1 MQNVFAT
8 ILLPFLAATA
18 KSLLLSLAQ
27 NVWDG
32 LWDLVFDSIK
42 EIEIQIK
49 NRDIQA
55 DKKKIILDRVESY
68 LSQNKKLSK
77 VQRWAVIVFMGRV
90 IDAMIKDLNE
100 NHGQNWI
107 DKAVDL
113 KKKFADKI
121 PGIN

>member
-18 KSLLLSLAQ
+18 KSLLLSLTQ

-32 LWDLVFDSIK
+32 LWDLVFDSIR
-42 EIEIQIK
+42 EVEIQIK
-49 NRDIQA
+49 NRDVQV
-55 DKKKIILDRVESY
+55 DKKKVILDRVEVF
-68 LSQNKKLSK
+68 LTSQKKLSK
-77 VQRWAVIVFMGRV
+77 VQRWAVMVFMGRV
-90 IDAMIKDLNE
+90 IDAIIKDLNE

>member
-1 MQNVFAT
+1 VEVFLT
-8 ILLPFLAATA
+8 
-18 KSLLLSLAQ
+18 
-27 NVWDG
+27 
-32 LWDLVFDSIK
+32 
-42 EIEIQIK
+42 
-49 NRDIQA
+49 
-55 DKKKIILDRVESY
+55 
-68 LSQNKKLSK
+68 SQKKLSK
-77 VQRWAVIVFMGRV
+77 VQRWAVMVFMGRV

>member
-8 ILLPFLAATA
+8 MVMPFIIATA

-49 NRDIQA
+49 NRDVQA
-55 DKKKIILDRVESY
+55 DKKKIILDRVEVF
-68 LSQNKKLSK
+68 LTSQKKLSK
-77 VQRWAVIVFMGRV
+77 VQRWAVMVFMGRV